1 MLETRKSETMMNV
14 IFSGEQN
21 LCPAE
26 EVLELVKTILKT
38 RTTESLLA
46 LEEARLHSVDSI

>member
-1 MLETRKSETMMNV
+1 MLETRKNETTINV

-26 EVLELVKTILKT
+26 EVLELVKTILET

>member
-1 MLETRKSETMMNV
+1 MWETRKSETTINV

-26 EVLELVKTILKT
+26 ELLELVKTILKT
-38 RTTESLLA
+38 WTTESLLV